1 MYHFREFWGRMLFS
15 IPLFCPILRNK
26 HPPQYYHSLLN
37 GLSTTSPAPCQTIF
51 HSSQCGW
58 LKVKIYLFDLSIWNP
73 WIASFRIIYWLP
85 RWLSGKESACPCRR
99 PGFKPWVR
107 KIPWGGHDNP
117 LQYSCL
123 ENPMHRGACKATV
136 HRIAKSQTWLKR
148 LSMYIHTCHKKL
160 SHEIATIWLPG
171 PLDTS

>member
-85 RWLSGKESACPCRR
+85 RWLSGKESACQCKKH
-99 PGFKPWVR
+99 GLNPWVR
-107 KIPWGGHDNP
+107 KIPWGRKWQP
-117 LQYSCL
+117 TL
-123 ENPMHRGACKATV
+123 V
-136 HRIAKSQTWLKR
+136 F
-148 LSMYIHTCHKKL
+148 
-160 SHEIATIWLPG
+160 LPG
-171 PLDTS
+171 KSHGQRNLADYSPWVHKESDMA